1 MRLYWCVY
9 SKELPVQALPKCW
22 LMIYGSSARQ
32 CRGKVCD
39 PKCIKGFMCLN
50 PPTIDKI
57 VSNSCCF
64 LKSTLM
70 WAHSNLTLWSG
81 SEVFLHLC
89 FFLLGSLKK
98 TNKKSWQLKLKDATN
113 LIVVFDVLGKYG
125 SQEALLWLCRRLTT
139 PRYIRNCFGNSLQFQ
154 KWFDC
159 GTETLRKTNRK
170 VPWVFTTGY
179 RVLGWL
185 MGNCLWP
192 LQPFPG
198 RKGYCFNCCQL
209 QQLQRIIY
217 CFLWQKALWFLWTD
231 GFPIIYPKGQTSH
244 VHKSFSPLN
253 VCLC

>member
-1 MRLYWCVY
+1 MSEPTDNRQNCFQQLLFL
-9 SKELPVQALPKCW
+9 KEHIDVGTLKPYIMIWFWGIYAPLLLPV
-22 LMIYGSSARQ
+22 RF
-32 CRGKVCD
+32 V
-39 PKCIKGFMCLN
+39 
-50 PPTIDKI
+50 
-57 VSNSCCF
+57 
-64 LKSTLM
+64 
-70 WAHSNLTLWSG
+70 
-81 SEVFLHLC
+81 E
-89 FFLLGSLKK
+89 KK
-98 TNKKSWQLKLKDATN
+98 NKKSWHLKLKDATN

-159 GTETLRKTNRK
+159 ATETLRKTNRK